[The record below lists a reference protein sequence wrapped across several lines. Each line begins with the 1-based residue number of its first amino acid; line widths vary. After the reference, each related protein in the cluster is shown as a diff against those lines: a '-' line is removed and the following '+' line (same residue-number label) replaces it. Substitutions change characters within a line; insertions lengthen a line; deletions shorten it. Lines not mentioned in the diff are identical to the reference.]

1 MLILSW
7 AAPALSFKL
16 PMKNIVAVLLVFIGS
31 IICIIA
37 VISFYRAQTTVAPN
51 RPDQSSALVMT
62 GLYRFSRNPMYLGFL
77 ILLISL
83 GAYLENV
90 LALLLAPTLF
100 IVYMNQ
106 YQINPEEKALHQVYG
121 DEFLAYRRKV
131 RRWL

>member
-1 MLILSW
+1 
-7 AAPALSFKL
+7 
-16 PMKNIVAVLLVFIGS
+16 
-31 IICIIA
+31 
-37 VISFYRAQTTVAPN
+37 
-51 RPDQSSALVMT
+51 MT